1 MRNVCLKAV
10 QIVVI
15 HHITYQYHNHQQKTY
30 KRISYCLLAQF
41 TFSTIIKYNNDK
53 TQQSY
58 SILFYFLFCLVN
70 RPSHEIITRKTLR
83 STNSGPLQIMHNGLF
98 LDTNIKELFFF
109 IDSKTSIISR
119 KK

>member
-1 MRNVCLKAV
+1 MGNVCLKAV

-30 KRISYCLLAQF
+30 KRISYCLLALF

-58 SILFYFLFCLVN
+58 SILFSFLLCLVN

-98 LDTNIKELFFF
+98 LDTNIELFLF
-109 IDSKTSIISR
+109 INSKTSIISS